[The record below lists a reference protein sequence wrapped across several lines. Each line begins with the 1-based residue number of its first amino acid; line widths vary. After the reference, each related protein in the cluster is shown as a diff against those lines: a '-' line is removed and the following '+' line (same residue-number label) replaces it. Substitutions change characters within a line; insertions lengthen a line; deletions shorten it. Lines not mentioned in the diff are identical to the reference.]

1 LPNHASHFGG
11 QYREYRGQPCS
22 TGKAGGRSFL
32 NPGRYGLSAS
42 AERRPC
48 PYSHSRHARGS
59 CRRGARPGYS
69 SAYLQRRESP
79 RGVCRSRAS
88 SIGRSR
94 AHFFIN
100 LSSAGC
106 VFARIWARIWA
117 RVWANTSPG
126 GCFGASA
133 AQPVI
138 QQQRCFPSHRPLLLQ
153 NLRQVG
159 KALQSTV
166 ESSASANPV
175 KDEGVF
181 LLWQF
186 LPHRCARA

>member
-1 LPNHASHFGG
+1 MPDGARHFRG
-11 QYREYRGQPCS
+11 QYRNHGGRSGN
-22 TGKAGGRSFL
+22 TRKASGRSFL

-42 AERRPC
+42 AERRLGAS
-48 PYSHSRHARGS
+48 SHSCHASGS
-59 CRRGARPGYS
+59 CWADARSGHR
-69 SAYLQRRESP
+69 SAHIQRRKSCCSP
-79 RGVCRSRAS
+79 GRAFNIRDSAARARRACFCVNLSTAGRISALASTGTGGRLCAS
-88 SIGRSR
+88 S
-94 AHFFIN
+94 
-100 LSSAGC
+100 
-106 VFARIWARIWA
+106 
-117 RVWANTSPG
+117 
-126 GCFGASA
+126 

-138 QQQRCFPSHRPLLLQ
+138 QQQRRLPPHRPLLLQ

-181 LLWQF
+181 LLWRF